1 MRRLIITICCI
12 FLSMFAWAGIHTY
25 ANQSVLSEGNIVK
38 VSVSETGIHCIPYDT
53 LKVWGL
59 RPADVRVLGYG
70 GGILSENFTLARWDD
85 VPSVAFHMEKGADGV
100 FNSGDYIL
108 FYAQGATRWDLVNSR
123 WCHTQNPYSNYG
135 YYFISDSA
143 GEQRLIENQTAVD
156 NTQAIV
162 DVDWY
167 TYYAVHEQDLVNL
180 LDVNAGVNGGG
191 REFYGELLNANQPKR
206 TINFSTT
213 NVRTDLPSC
222 CLVDLAATSST
233 SSTIEVRMNESTKM
247 GMTAAISVSDNYTR
261 AEPATIKLESKATTT
276 GEQQVE
282 IEFRNTSAG
291 ALAYLNYV
299 EVNIPCEL
307 KMRGK
312 EMAISNTSKMMQAPY
327 IRFTMSNATAQ
338 TEIWRVTDG
347 VNIERMAVERNG
359 NKLIWIGDN
368 ANAEKYI
375 ALTPTATGW
384 LKPKKVGRIK
394 NQNLHALQDID
405 YVIIC
410 PEEFKEPA
418 TRLAKKHEEIDNLTW
433 AIVSDEEVY
442 NEFSSGTP
450 DASAYRWL
458 MKMLYDRKQSDRAMS
473 VLLLGYGSYDNRK
486 ILSRSGNGKLLT
498 YQAYNSLKETHAY
511 ATDDYFGFM
520 QDNAGI
526 TISGDFKDMYATM
539 DIGVGRLPAKTLE
552 EANNM
557 VDKLCRYMDDPDQ
570 SKWKSQLLFVADDG
584 DHGLHVQGADTAAE
598 KLRTKN
604 KDFIVNKIYL
614 DAYTQETNAGGESYP
629 LAKNQF
635 DNLLNN
641 GVLMF
646 NYSGH
651 GGYNNITNELFM
663 KTGDIQRMHNQNQA
677 FWMMATCSFSH
688 CDGGVVSAGEEA
700 VLNPNGGAIGVLA
713 ACRTVYATQNEILNL
728 HFCDTILGH
737 KNAWNYHMTL
747 GEATRIAK
755 NRTGRD
761 MNKMPYIL
769 LGDPALRLLYPTDY
783 QIKTTTQIDS
793 IHALS
798 IQTIQGY
805 IQTEDND
812 TADWF
817 NGIMDITILDKIQ
830 KITTRDNDEPNSS
843 RKVKIDYW
851 DYPNTLFAGQT
862 DVINGNFEFTFMVPK
877 DIRYNYGNGR
887 IVYYARDTINREEAV
902 GHFENFMIGGS
913 STVTS
918 QDTLGPELK
927 IYLNHPAFTSGDA
940 TYEFPYF
947 YAEMYDEHGIN
958 TVGSGIGHDLML
970 VIDQDPQQ
978 TYVLNQYFTAN
989 NNSYKEGV
997 VRYKMLE
1004 QTEGSHSLSF
1014 RAWDLYNNSSTATL
1028 DYQVIKGK
1036 APIIYS
1042 IATYPNPVSKTEA
1055 LYIDVAFDQPN
1066 ELVEMQFNLYN
1077 LSGQLVYSHI
1087 EGNASNIVL
1096 DMNQI
1101 NAESGI
1107 YIYQINI
1114 KTATSEY
1121 VSRTGKIIIK

>member
-1 MRRLIITICCI
+1 MKRLIIAIC
-12 FLSMFAWAGIHTY
+12 SMLLPVFTWAGIHTY
-25 ANQSVLSEGNIVK
+25 ADQSLLREGNIVK
-38 VSVSETGIHCIPYDT
+38 VRVSETGIHCIPYDT
-53 LKVWGL
+53 LKAWGL

-70 GGILSENFTLARWDD
+70 GQMLSENFTLSKWDD
-85 VPSVAFHMEKGADGV
+85 VPSVAFHMEKGMDGV

-108 FYAQGATRWDLVNSR
+108 FYAQGTTRWDMKNGR
-123 WCHTQNPYSNYG
+123 WHHTQNPYSNYG
-135 YYFISDSA
+135 YYFLSDSA
-143 GEQRLIENQTAVD
+143 GEQRLIEDQSPID
-156 NTQAIV
+156 DTQIAI

-167 TYYAVHEQDLVNL
+167 TYYGVHELDQINL
-180 LDVNAGVNGGG
+180 IDASAGVNGGG
-191 REFYGELLNANQPKR
+191 REFYGERLNANQSKQ
-206 TINFSTT
+206 TISFPTE
-213 NVRTDLPSC
+213 NVITHLPSYC
-222 CLVDLAATSST
+222 EVDLAATSST
-233 SSTIEVRMNESTKM
+233 PSTIEVRMNGSTKI
-247 GMTAAISVSDNYTR
+247 GMTAAISISDNYTR
-261 AEPATIKLESKATTT
+261 AEPGTVKMESYATTT
-276 GEQQVE
+276 GRQQVE
-282 IEFRNTSAG
+282 IEFKNTSTG
-291 ALAYLNYV
+291 AIAYLNYV
-299 EVNIPCEL
+299 EVNIPCAL

-312 EMAISNTSKMMQAPY
+312 EMAICNASEVMHAPY
-327 IRFTMSNATAQ
+327 IRFTMSNANAN
-338 TEIWRVTDG
+338 TEVWRVTDG
-347 VNIERMAVERNG
+347 VNIQRMTADRNG
-359 NKLIWIGDN
+359 DKLIWKDDN
-368 ANAEKYI
+368 TNAEKYV
-375 ALTPTATGW
+375 ALNPQATGW
-384 LKPKKVGRIK
+384 LQPAKVGRIK

-418 TRLAKKHEEIDNLTW
+418 IRLAKKHEEVDNLTW
-433 AIVSDEEVY
+433 AVVSDEEVY

-458 MKMLYDRKQSDRAMS
+458 MKMLYDRKREGRTMS
-473 VLLLGYGSYDNRK
+473 VLLLGSGSYDNRK
-486 ILSRSGNGKLLT
+486 LLSRSGTGRLLT

-520 QDNAGI
+520 QDNAGVAVN
-526 TISGDFKDMYATM
+526 GDFKDMNAKM

-552 EANNM
+552 EASNM
-557 VDKLCRYMDDPDQ
+557 VDKLCRYMDDPNQ
-570 SKWKSQLLFVADDG
+570 SKWKSQILFVADDG
-584 DHGLHVQGADTAAE
+584 DHGLHVKGADTAAE
-598 KLRTKN
+598 KLRKDN

-614 DAYTQETNAGGESYP
+614 DAYTQESNAGGESYP

-635 DNLLNN
+635 DNLLSN
-641 GVLMF
+641 GILMF

-688 CDGGVVSAGEEA
+688 CDGGLVSAGEEA
-700 VLNPNGGAIGVLA
+700 VLNPRGGAIGVLA
-713 ACRTVYATQNEILNL
+713 ACRTVYATQNEVLNINL
-728 HFCDTILGH
+728 CDTILGH

-747 GEATRIAK
+747 GEAIRIAK
-755 NRTGRD
+755 NMTGRD

-783 QIKTTTQIDS
+783 QIKTTTQIDT

-798 IQTIQGY
+798 IQTVKGY

-812 TADWF
+812 TAHWF
-817 NGIMDITILDKIQ
+817 NGVMDITIFDKIQ
-830 KITTRDNDEPNSS
+830 QITTRDNDEPNEQ
-843 RKVKIDYW
+843 RKVKIDYE
-851 DYPNTLFAGQT
+851 DYPNTLFSGKT
-862 DVINGNFEFTFMVPK
+862 TVTNGVFEFVFMVPK

-887 IVYYARDTINREEAV
+887 MVYYAHDTITGEEAV
-902 GHFENFMIGGS
+902 GHFEDFVIGGS

-918 QDTLGPELK
+918 QDTVGPDLR

-970 VIDQDPQQ
+970 VIDQDPRQ

-989 NNSYKEGV
+989 NSYKEGI

-1004 QTEGSHSLSF
+1004 QAEGSHTLSF

-1036 APIIYS
+1036 APVIYS
-1042 IATYPNPVSKTEA
+1042 IVTYPNPVPKTES
-1055 LYIDVAFDQPN
+1055 LHIDVAFDQPN
-1066 ELVEMQFNLYN
+1066 ELVEMQFRLYN
-1077 LSGQLVYSHI
+1077 LSGQVVYSRFDK
-1087 EGNASNIVL
+1087 NATNTII
-1096 DMNQI
+1096 DMNEI
-1101 NAESGI
+1101 GAKSGI
-1107 YIYQINI
+1107 YIYQISI

-1121 VSRTGKIIIK
+1121 VSKTGKIIIK